1 MTPEKKLKTTLQGLD
16 FTEPPEPKEQ
26 AIMLGFGLA
35 GQGKTTFGLLH
46 APGPVA
52 FFDIDRRGLHAAQK
66 AKRAGKIIH
75 YLGIDYPKGL
85 NRLTPEQI
93 VSATTKSTDILRRNF
108 DGVLEQSLK
117 GNVRTIVFDTTTEYA
132 EILKMKFTGHA
143 GKRIEKDYGKSSG
156 QVKAELS
163 QMIKSTRESSA
174 NLIMLARAKEVWE
187 DGKPT
192 GKFTYQGPDT
202 LEYDADWAAHIR
214 IQKKRSIKDRG
225 KDPVF
230 EIEVTKAGIDI
241 SILGN
246 VYTEADWGGQNGLGP
261 FVWGCMENYPD
272 TDPSTW
278 E

>member
-1 MTPEKKLKTTLQGLD
+1 MASKPTLLGLD
-16 FTEPPEPKEQ
+16 FIEPPEPKEQ
-26 AIMLGFGLA
+26 CIMLGFGLA

-52 FFDIDRRGLHAAQK
+52 FFDIDRRGLHAAKK
-66 AKRAGKIIH
+66 AKAAGKVIH

-85 NRLTPEQI
+85 NKLSPQAI
-93 VSATTKSTDILRRNF
+93 IAATTRSTDILRRNF

-117 GNVRTIVFDTTTEYA
+117 GNVRTIVFDTMTEYA
-132 EILKMKFTGHA
+132 EILAMKFTGHHSG
-143 GKRIEKDYGKSSG
+143 GKPVKDYGKSTG

-187 DGKPT
+187 GGEPT
-192 GKFTYQGPDT
+192 GKFTYRGPDT
-202 LEYDADWAAHIR
+202 MEFDADWAAHIR
-214 IQKKRSIKDRG
+214 IQKRRSIKDRG

-230 EIEVTKAGIDI
+230 EMEVSKAGIDI

-246 VYTEADWGGQNGLGP
+246 VYTEDDWGGQDGLGP
-261 FVWGCMENYPD
+261 FVWGCMENYPETTPD
-272 TDPSTW
+272 MWS
-278 E
+278 